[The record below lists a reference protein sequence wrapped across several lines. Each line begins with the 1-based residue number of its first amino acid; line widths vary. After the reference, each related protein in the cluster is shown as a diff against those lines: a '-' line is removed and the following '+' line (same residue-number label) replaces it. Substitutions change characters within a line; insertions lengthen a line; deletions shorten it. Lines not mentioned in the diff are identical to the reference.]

1 MTERENPIKVI
12 LAKCGMDGHDRGI
25 VMLSQ
30 WLRNQGMEVV
40 YLGPYQTPK
49 SVAKAALQEDADL
62 IGLSFLSGGH
72 IQHSANTLRALK
84 DIGLNTP
91 LLVGGII
98 PQVDIPDVSP
108 STYRIGWLTNKIDN
122 APATKSDG
130 RFQTN

>member
-1 MTERENPIKVI
+1 MSERENPIKVI

-62 IGLSFLSGGH
+62 VGLSFLSGGH
-72 IQHSANTLRALK
+72 IQHSTNTLKALK
-84 DIGLNTP
+84 DMGLNTP

-98 PQVDIPDVSP
+98 PQVDIPPLKEAGVSG
-108 STYRIGWLTNKIDN
+108 IF
-122 APATKSDG
+122 PAGTPLADILDHIRSVL
-130 RFQTN
+130 